1 MVKII
6 GRKGCT
12 NCLIA
17 KKQLMRAKVEFEY
30 LDLDTLENKDDCIA
44 KAKKNGIS
52 TLPFILKDD
61 KFVDLKSIIS
71 NTR

>member
-1 MVKII
+1 MIKLV

-30 LDLDTLENKDDCIA
+30 LDLDTLENKEELIA
-44 KAKKNGIS
+44 NAKENGIGA
-52 TLPFILKDD
+52 LPFIIEDE
-61 KFVDLKSIIS
+61 KFVDLKSLV
-71 NTR
+71 NR